1 MDNNLVISI
10 IAMVG
15 SFFGVICGIIN
26 HKRLRSKCL
35 SEKEL
40 ILSLDVEDTTPQ
52 KKEDD
57 RSKASIAN
65 IKQSLMEDLKITLP
79 KIKEE
84 KKEEEE
90 NSVKVKDDK
99 T

>member
-1 MDNNLVISI
+1 MDNNLIISI
-10 IAMVG
+10 IAMIG

-40 ILSLDVEDTTPQ
+40 ILSLDIEDTTPQ
-52 KKEDD
+52 KK
-57 RSKASIAN
+57 
-65 IKQSLMEDLKITLP
+65 EDLKITLP
-79 KIKEE
+79 KIKENE
-84 KKEEEE
+84 KEEE
-90 NSVKVKDDK
+90 NSVKVKDDI

>member
-1 MDNNLVISI
+1 MDNNLLISI
-10 IAMVG
+10 IAMIG

-26 HKRLRSKCL
+26 HKRLRSRCL
-35 SEKEL
+35 TEKEM

-52 KKEDD
+52 KKED
-57 RSKASIAN
+57 
-65 IKQSLMEDLKITLP
+65 LKITLP

-84 KKEEEE
+84 QHDEE
-90 NSVKVKDDK
+90 NSVKVKADI

>member
-1 MDNNLVISI
+1 MDNNLLISI
-10 IAMVG
+10 IAMIG

-40 ILSLDVEDTTPQ
+40 IVSLDVEDTTPQ
-52 KKEDD
+52 KK
-57 RSKASIAN
+57 
-65 IKQSLMEDLKITLP
+65 EDLKITLP

>member
-1 MDNNLVISI
+1 MDNNLIISV
-10 IAMVG
+10 IAMLG
-15 SFFGVICGIIN
+15 SFFGVICGVIN

-40 ILSLDVEDTTPQ
+40 IVSLDVEDTTPQ
-52 KKEDD
+52 KKED
-57 RSKASIAN
+57 
-65 IKQSLMEDLKITLP
+65 LKINLP

-84 KKEEEE
+84 EHDEE
-90 NSVKVKDDK
+90 NSVKVKAEI

>member
-1 MDNNLVISI
+1 MDNNLLISI
-10 IAMVG
+10 IAMIG

-52 KKEDD
+52 KKED
-57 RSKASIAN
+57 
-65 IKQSLMEDLKITLP
+65 LKITLP